1 MQIDDP
7 TPPEKLKC
15 TVRTFVRP
23 LDKFPPNFEKRAKDN
38 AKGSILPMQ
47 NERMLLNSL
56 LSKITPLFPP
66 LSSDPAL
73 VAIFKADPDVII
85 GHEFLGVSLD
95 VILDRMRDLKAE
107 HWSRLGRFRRSKWPN
122 IGRQGSNIKFLN
134 GRLLCDLASEGAKA
148 SMLFY

>member
-7 TPPEKLKC
+7 TPPEQLKC

-56 LSKITPLFPP
+56 LSKLAPLFPP
-66 LSSDPAL
+66 LSSSDPAL
-73 VAIFKADPDVII
+73 VAIYKADPDVIV

-95 VILDRMRDLKAE
+95 VILDRMRDLKAD
-107 HWSRLGRFRRSKWPN
+107 H
-122 IGRQGSNIKFLN
+122 
-134 GRLLCDLASEGAKA
+134 
-148 SMLFY
+148 